1 MRKEDEQL
9 LFKLL
14 NNKKN
19 EVDATVKR
27 MKDHDILSDGG
38 LLISLTGVDVAD
50 YLRLTELQKDLDKII
65 LDLKNIN
72 KSENNKRFNNKY
84 DA

>member
-19 EVDATVKR
+19 EVDVIVKR

>member
-19 EVDATVKR
+19 EVDAIVKR

-65 LDLKNIN
+65 SDLKNIN

>member
-19 EVDATVKR
+19 EVDVIVKR

-72 KSENNKRFNNKY
+72 KSENNKRINNKY